1 MHEGM
6 RTGSVIHSARSVGGG
21 AGASVPAAPQ
31 ESPHM
36 FPER

>member
-1 MHEGM
+1 MHDGA
-6 RTGSVIHSARSVGGG
+6 RTGSVIHSARTVGVG